1 MSVYQIEFDF
11 GVPQFRLVFQPMLI
25 AAAAAI
31 GTIVAR
37 VTMGRGA
44 AIIAALFAVALRG
57 LVALIVGPILGA
69 PINWFPL
76 YLGPAVVVELLALT
90 PLFRRPILFGA
101 VAGLGVGTAGLWLE
115 SLWIGAVYHY
125 PWPTPLWGEA
135 LATATPVAMLAGVC
149 AAMFGMVLTNQR
161 LPGRAIGI
169 TAVALTVL
177 VIGGTVANG
186 LHIRVPSKD
195 TATVKLTDLQSRPGQ
210 RMVSADV
217 QINPPDLVS
226 DHPDWLTIL
235 SWQGKMQNDRGLQI
249 DRLKKVGPG
258 HYVSTQPIPV
268 WGEWKTLLRVQDGR
282 TLTAVPIW
290 APADKAIPVPEIPAQ
305 ATSTRPFVLE
315 VTILQ
320 RERDPGV
327 PAWLFTAGGI
337 VVLVFTLIVITAL
350 TWGAGRINAAD
361 TAPKQPV
368 QENRA
373 PPRAA

>member
-1 MSVYQIEFDF
+1 M
-11 GVPQFRLVFQPMLI
+11 
-25 AAAAAI
+25 
-31 GTIVAR
+31 
-37 VTMGRGA
+37 
-44 AIIAALFAVALRG
+44 
-57 LVALIVGPILGA
+57 
-69 PINWFPL
+69 
-76 YLGPAVVVELLALT
+76 
-90 PLFRRPILFGA
+90 
-101 VAGLGVGTAGLWLE
+101 
-115 SLWIGAVYHY
+115 
-125 PWPTPLWGEA
+125 
-135 LATATPVAMLAGVC
+135 
-149 AAMFGMVLTNQR
+149 TNQR

-195 TATVKLTDLQSRPGQ
+195 TATVKLTDLQSPRGQ

-290 APADKAIPVPEIPAQ
+290 APADEAIPVPEIPAQ

-361 TAPKQPV
+361 NAPKQPV
-368 QENRA
+368 QEDRA